1 MKQNNNYDIVVVGAG
16 HAGIEAAV
24 SAHRL
29 GAKTLIVT
37 FSKNDLGEMSCNPAI
52 GGLGKGHLVREI
64 DALGGLMGEAADEA
78 GIQFR
83 VLNKSRGAAVQGPRA
98 QIDRNLYKK
107 AIKRRVYEEGIHII
121 EDEVIDIKLDTK
133 TSASTPK
140 VSGVTLSMHGGIRCG
155 SLIITTGTFL
165 AGRIYCGGEAWEAG
179 RFGSQPS
186 SELPKFFKQN
196 NFLIRR
202 LKTGTPPRLFAES
215 VEFKKCKIQ
224 YGDSPA
230 EPFSF
235 LNTKIETD
243 QVECFITH
251 TNQQTHQ
258 IIKEN
263 IRLSPMYNGTIKTKG
278 PRYCPSIEDKVMKFA
293 QREAH
298 QIFLEPETKQFATI
312 YPNGVSTSLPR
323 AVQEKFLQSITGLE
337 NVKISKYGYAIEY
350 ESIDGSEIKKSYET
364 KKIGGLF
371 LAGQINGT
379 TGYEEAAGQ
388 GILAGINAVRIL
400 SGDENGFVL
409 SRAEAYLGV
418 LTDDIVAGGF
428 VEPYRMFTSRAE
440 YRIQLRADN
449 ADERLTDISIEIGLC
464 QKKRANKWF
473 AKKKKLL
480 EVTQTLHK
488 IKATPQRINEHGLK
502 INMDGKRRSAFDA
515 LGYKDS
521 SWDKISKIWP
531 ELAEIDLDKI
541 LKKQIFINA
550 FYSKY
555 IKRQNRE
562 IEAINEDKK
571 LKLKAD
577 IDYDEIQG
585 ISNEAKEN
593 LKAYQ
598 PTSIAEA
605 SRLPGMTP
613 AATAI
618 LLQHLKKTG

>member
-1 MKQNNNYDIVVVGAG
+1 MKQNNNYDVVVVGAG

-37 FSKNDLGEMSCNPAI
+37 FSKKDLGEMSCNPAI
-52 GGLGKGHLVREI
+52 GGLGKGHIVREI

-107 AIKRRVYEEGIHII
+107 AIRRRVYEEGIHIA
-121 EDEVIDIKLDTK
+121 EDEVVDIKLGPK
-133 TSASTPK
+133 TSAGVPSI
-140 VSGVTLSMHGGIRCG
+140 VGVTLSMRGQIRCG

-165 AGRIYCGGEAWEAG
+165 AGRIYCGSKTWGAG
-179 RFGSQPS
+179 RLGCQPS
-186 SELPKFFKQN
+186 SKLPKFFKHN

-202 LKTGTPPRLFAES
+202 LKTGTPARLFTES

-224 YGDSPA
+224 YGDNPA

-235 LNTKIETD
+235 LNTKIEVD
-243 QVECFITH
+243 QVRCFITH
-251 TNQQTHQ
+251 TNQKTHQ

-263 IRLSPMYNGTIKTKG
+263 IKLSPMYNGTIKTKG

-293 QREAH
+293 QRETH
-298 QIFLEPETKQFATI
+298 QVFLEPETKQSVTT
-312 YPNGVSTSLPR
+312 YPNGLSTSLPR
-323 AVQEKFLQSITGLE
+323 AVQEKFLQSIRGLE
-337 NVKISKYGYAIEY
+337 TVKISKYGYAIEY

-364 KKIGGLF
+364 KKISGLF

-388 GILAGINAVRIL
+388 GMLAGINAVRVL
-400 SGDENGFVL
+400 SGNENNFVL

-418 LTDDIVAGGF
+418 LTDDISSGGL

-449 ADERLTDISIEIGLC
+449 ADERLTDVSIEIGLC
-464 QKKRANKWF
+464 QKKRAKKWL

-480 EVTQTLHK
+480 EITQTLNK
-488 IKATPQRINEHGLK
+488 LKATPQKINRHGLK

-521 SWDKISKIWP
+521 NWDKISNIWP
-531 ELAEIDLDKI
+531 ELAAIDLDKT
-541 LKKQIFINA
+541 LKRQVFINA

-562 IEAINEDKK
+562 IASINEDKK
-571 LKLKAD
+571 LKLKAN
-577 IDYDEIQG
+577 IDYDKLQG
-585 ISNEAKEN
+585 ISNEAKDN
-593 LKAYQ
+593 LKAHR
-598 PTSIAEA
+598 PTNIAEA

-618 LLQHLKKTG
+618 LLQYLKKTG

>member
-1 MKQNNNYDIVVVGAG
+1 MKQSSKYDVVVVGAG

-24 SAHRL
+24 AAHRL

-64 DALGGLMGEAADEA
+64 DALGGLIGEAADEA

-107 AIKRRVYEEGIHII
+107 AIKRRVYDEGIQIV
-121 EDEVIDIKLDTK
+121 EDEVVDIKLDLK
-133 TSASTPK
+133 TSAKIPK
-140 VSGVTLSMHGGIRCG
+140 VAGVILSMHGNIGCG

-165 AGRIYCGGEAWEAG
+165 GGRIYCGSETWEAG
-179 RFGSQPS
+179 RLGCQPS
-186 SELPKFFKQN
+186 SRLPKFFKKH
-196 NFLIRR
+196 NFFIRK
-202 LKTGTPPRLFAES
+202 LKTGTPARLLSES

-235 LNTKIETD
+235 LNTKIEAD

-251 TNQQTHQ
+251 TNQKTHQ

-263 IRLSPMYNGTIKTKG
+263 IKVSPMYNGTIKTKG

-298 QIFLEPETKQFATI
+298 QIFLEPETKQSLMI
-312 YPNGVSTSLPR
+312 YPNGISTSLPKP
-323 AVQEKFLQSITGLE
+323 VQEKFLQSISGLE

-364 KKIGGLF
+364 KKISGLF

-388 GILAGINAVRIL
+388 GILAGINAVKIL
-400 SGDENGFVL
+400 AGYENKFVI

-418 LTDDIVAGGF
+418 LTDDIAAGGF
-428 VEPYRMFTSRAE
+428 IEPYRMFTSRAE

-449 ADERLTDISIEIGLC
+449 ADERLTDTSIKIGLC
-464 QKKRANKWF
+464 QKKRAKDWL
-473 AKKKKLL
+473 AKKKKLS
-480 EVTQTLHK
+480 EIKQTLNK
-488 IKATPQRINEHGLK
+488 IKATPQKINRHGLK

-521 SWDKISKIWP
+521 SWDKISEIWP
-531 ELAEIDLDKI
+531 ELATIDLDKN

-562 IEAINEDKK
+562 IASINEDKK

-577 IDYDEIQG
+577 IDYDKIQG
-585 ISNEAKEN
+585 ISNEAKDN
-593 LKAYQ
+593 LKAHQ

-605 SRLPGMTP
+605 SKLPGMTP
-613 AATAI
+613 VATAI